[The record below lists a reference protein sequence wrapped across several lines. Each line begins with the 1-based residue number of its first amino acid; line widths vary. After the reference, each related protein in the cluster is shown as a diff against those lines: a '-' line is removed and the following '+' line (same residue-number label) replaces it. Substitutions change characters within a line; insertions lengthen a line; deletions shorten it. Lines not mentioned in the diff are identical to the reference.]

1 MTRMYLKSA
10 AMALP
15 AFLLGVAASSALA
28 DVIVL
33 KPSQDTSLFG
43 DEVNYASGAG
53 DLFIGNTAGS
63 SIRRSLL
70 RFDLSAIDAG
80 MKVIDASLTVVV
92 NRVAAGAFT
101 APATLHRVTQSWGE
115 GGSNPGGSG
124 GGDQATDG
132 EATWTLR
139 FFGDATSAWT
149 TPGASYDTDASAS
162 TVLGGTGSYSWTGA
176 GMVSDLN
183 DWLANPASNYGW
195 ALIGDETNARS
206 ARRIYS
212 RETAQDFLRPQLE
225 LTLAPIPEPSTY
237 AMFGVGALILALG
250 LRRSSNQR

>member
-1 MTRMYLKSA
+1 MCFKSFA
-10 AMALP
+10 AVLP
-15 AFLLGVAASSALA
+15 AVLLSVAASSALA
-28 DVIVL
+28 EVIVL
-33 KPSQDTSLFG
+33 KPSQDTTILG
-43 DEVNYASGAG
+43 DEVTYASGAG

-92 NRVAAGAFT
+92 NRVAPGAFT
-101 APATLHRVTQSWGE
+101 TPATLHRVSQSWGE

-124 GGDQATDG
+124 GGDLATNG

-149 TPGASYDTDASAS
+149 TPGASYDSDASAS

-176 GMVSDLN
+176 GLVSDLN
-183 DWLANPASNYGW
+183 DWLANPASNFGW
-195 ALIGDETNARS
+195 ALIGDEANSRT

-212 RETAQDFLRPQLE
+212 RETAEDFLRPSLQ
-225 LTLAPIPEPSTY
+225 LTLAPIPEPTTY